1 MNYELLLD
9 KSLQI
14 GHDLLVNGAEISR
27 VDDTLAHIY
36 KAYGI
41 NEINIFTI
49 TCSIVVTIK
58 TPENKIYTQSIRVF
72 KSTTNLDR
80 VERLNALSRYICKNK
95 PSIEY
100 ISKQIDKIRK
110 RPMYN
115 DKIIC
120 LTYGMIAFTLAIY
133 FSGTF
138 ADAIVAGLIGI
149 ILKIALNFVSKI
161 DNNAPVINVLVSF
174 IAGIL
179 AVFAVK
185 FNFGQNLDII
195 VISNIML
202 LIPGVALT
210 NALRDMIKGDT
221 MSGTNRL
228 IETILIAA
236 AVSFGF
242 VMATYLGG
250 YFL

>member
-1 MNYELLLD
+1 
-9 KSLQI
+9 
-14 GHDLLVNGAEISR
+14 
-27 VDDTLAHIY
+27 
-36 KAYGI
+36 
-41 NEINIFTI
+41 
-49 TCSIVVTIK
+49 
-58 TPENKIYTQSIRVF
+58 
-72 KSTTNLDR
+72 
-80 VERLNALSRYICKNK
+80 
-95 PSIEY
+95 
-100 ISKQIDKIRK
+100 
-110 RPMYN
+110 MYN

-120 LTYGMIAFTLAIY
+120 LTYGMIAFTLVIY
-133 FSGTF
+133 FNGTF

>member
-1 MNYELLLD
+1 M
-9 KSLQI
+9 
-14 GHDLLVNGAEISR
+14 
-27 VDDTLAHIY
+27 
-36 KAYGI
+36 
-41 NEINIFTI
+41 
-49 TCSIVVTIK
+49 
-58 TPENKIYTQSIRVF
+58 
-72 KSTTNLDR
+72 
-80 VERLNALSRYICKNK
+80 
-95 PSIEY
+95 
-100 ISKQIDKIRK
+100 
-110 RPMYN
+110 
-115 DKIIC
+115 
-120 LTYGMIAFTLAIY
+120 
-133 FSGTF
+133 
-138 ADAIVAGLIGI
+138 
-149 ILKIALNFVSKI
+149 KIALNFVSKI

-242 VMATYLGG
+242 DMATYYYCRRVIFYRLIRP
-250 YFL
+250 